1 MRSESP
7 LFLPTI
13 LVYGGILTPPR
24 STAANSSRS
33 LDAYKQ
39 AAAQA
44 TTVGPADLGIGG
56 SAGGGIGGSA
66 GGGTGNGGSTGGIPG
81 AGGAGGGNNG
91 LGNGNGNGGS
101 TTDSANGAIP
111 TAGAG
116 MLVAAPTMAGL
127 VAAGVWALLL

>member
-44 TTVGPADLGIGG
+44 TTVGPADL
-56 SAGGGIGGSA
+56 GIGGSA

>member
-1 MRSESP
+1 MS
-7 LFLPTI
+7 LPF
-13 LVYGGILTPPR
+13 PPQPFCIR
-24 STAANSSRS
+24 RDTNTHPSTAANSSRS

-56 SAGGGIGGSA
+56 SAGGGTGTGT
-66 GGGTGNGGSTGGIPG
+66 GTGTDTGNGGATGGIPG
-81 AGGAGGGNNG
+81 AGGAG
-91 LGNGNGNGGS
+91 GNGNGNGGS
-101 TTDSANGAIP
+101 TTDSANGALP